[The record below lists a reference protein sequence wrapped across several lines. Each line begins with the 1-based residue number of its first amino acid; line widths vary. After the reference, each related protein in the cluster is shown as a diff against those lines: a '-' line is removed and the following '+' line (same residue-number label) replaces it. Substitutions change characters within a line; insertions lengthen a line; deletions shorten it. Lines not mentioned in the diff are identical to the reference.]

1 MPQELKLVFTLRVDL
16 APPLDFGTTSSGDRR
31 FIPITGGVVEDAS
44 SSSSSGKVIGKI
56 LAGGGD
62 WNAVRPDGVVH
73 VLAKYAIQMNNDDNG
88 GSTLVNVTNEGYG
101 RASQATMATVFGD
114 DPASASL
121 VDGGRD
127 WYTKTW
133 PRFEVATGSRH
144 EWLNKSCFVGSLL
157 PPQKPNHVVIEIY
170 ELL

>member
-1 MPQELKLVFTLRVDL
+1 MPQELKHVFTLRVDL
-16 APPLDFGTTSSGDRR
+16 APPLDFGNTSSGDRR
-31 FIPITGGVVEDAS
+31 FIPITGGVVEDARN
-44 SSSSSGKVIGKI
+44 SSGQIVGKI
-56 LAGGGD
+56 LAVGGD

-73 VLAKYAIQMNNDDNG
+73 VLAKYAIQMDDG
-88 GSTLVNVTNEGYG
+88 TLVNVTNEGYG

-121 VDGGRD
+121 VDEGRD

-133 PRFEVATGSRH
+133 PRFEVAAGSRH

-157 PPQKPNHVVIEIY
+157 PPQRPNYVVIEVY